1 MRYKTSK
8 SGWNNETNIPSTKI
22 PHSNAYRHDSLSL
35 LFQRRAMRYE
45 RCRMLFGDEG
55 FEKLQKAKILILGV
69 GGVGSYALDCLYRS
83 GVNDITI
90 LDFDIY
96 DETNQNRQIGSE
108 AVGMVKVDRL
118 KELYPSVKT
127 INQRMDMAWVE
138 TFDFEPYDIIIDAAD
153 TTKVK
158 IEVARKCYKKLI
170 MALGSAKRYD
180 TSKIEVASIWKTHGD
195 ALARKIRNELK
206 KAKFDRNFTVVF
218 SPEEAKCT
226 EKGSCVAVT
235 GAVGLTVCSEAI
247 KRIIK

>member
-1 MRYKTSK
+1 MR
-8 SGWNNETNIPSTKI
+8 
-22 PHSNAYRHDSLSL
+22 
-35 LFQRRAMRYE
+35 FE
-45 RCRMLFGDEG
+45 RCRILFGDTD
-55 FEKLQKAKILILGV
+55 FEKLQDAKILILGV

-83 GVNDITI
+83 GVSDITI
-90 LDFDIY
+90 LDYDTF
-96 DETNQNRQIGSE
+96 DETNQNRQIGSD
-108 AVGMVKVDRL
+108 AVGAIKVERL
-118 KELYPSVKT
+118 KELYPEVKT
-127 INQRMDMAWVE
+127 INQRMDIAWVAA
-138 TFDFEPYDIIIDAAD
+138 FDFEPYDLIIDAAD

-158 IEVARKCYKKLI
+158 LEVAKKCYKKLI

-218 SPEEAKCT
+218 SPEEDKCK

-247 KRIIK
+247 KKILK

>member
-1 MRYKTSK
+1 MRFARC
-8 SGWNNETNIPSTKI
+8 KI
-22 PHSNAYRHDSLSL
+22 
-35 LFQRRAMRYE
+35 
-45 RCRMLFGDEG
+45 LFGEEN
-55 FEKLQKAKILILGV
+55 FEKIQKSKILILGV

-83 GVNDITI
+83 GVSDISI

-108 AVGMVKVDRL
+108 AVGEIKVERL
-118 KELYPSVKT
+118 KILYPSVKI
-127 INQRMDMAWVE
+127 INQKMDMAWVQA
-138 TFDFEPYDIIIDAAD
+138 FDFSPYDLIIDSAD

-158 IEVARKCYKKLI
+158 IEIAKKCYKKLI

-180 TSKIEVASIWKTHGD
+180 ASKIEVASIWKTHGD

-218 SPEEAKCT
+218 SPEEDKCK

-247 KRIIK
+247 KRILKQS